1 MYNFLFSTLKESNTQ
16 IKVDDLI
23 RVQDEK
29 GTEKAL
35 IPLNLQGTAYLEFS
49 ENGIFLHSEEYIE
62 GLPIKRDQKELATLI
77 KGASNLMSADLST
90 QTFLMDEVRTLEAIV
105 EDNEVNQER
114 LHLYISDFIEDGLS
128 RNLYLAPQEN
138 WDKIIDEEISAVK
151 NEIVLDFGTRY
162 LEKDNSIRTV
172 IEAKTDEEKKTLRQ
186 KNKYIEELEN
196 LKNDHSK
203 IDDFIY
209 NKIENDFAK
218 DIYASSDPREYIT
231 WKTQELKE
239 RADSL
244 GLTFSQTKC
253 IEEANYKVDKVRNA
267 FLKATK
273 TTTEKIS
280 VVDKMVD
287 FGKQIKDEEDRQTI
301 FDNAKIL
308 LTSRIKGWK
317 EKLHE
322 IKESTKEKWEKYGF
336 KVIGAAA
343 IAMTLTGIT
352 SATAKIKDEIEIQD
366 GIQRAPELDDG
377 EDPFRDWGDPIILTD
392 NVGEKGDLSKEA
404 SEEVARISLQAE
416 NNGATKLAEMADNE
430 RVEVTEDQEA
440 DRYVDTEKTS
450 NPDGT
455 IVFTVESEDGKK
467 EVATIDT
474 ENKELTV
481 EGGPT
486 YDVSGFENP
495 EEINIKVEN
504 PTPADTT
511 IKNEEL
517 TVVDQNQNPGD
528 GLQDISDLGIAPPPE
543 KEVLENPN
551 KDVLEPSTE
560 EVQGQDVVNTE
571 ENSLAEEQEQTKVDE
586 KAEEIKD
593 ETNKI
598 YEEKLKE
605 EQNEEHDIS
614 NRPVAPR
621 G

>member
-231 WKTQELKE
+231 
-239 RADSL
+239 
-244 GLTFSQTKC
+244 
-253 IEEANYKVDKVRNA
+253 
-267 FLKATK
+267 
-273 TTTEKIS
+273 
-280 VVDKMVD
+280 
-287 FGKQIKDEEDRQTI
+287 
-301 FDNAKIL
+301 
-308 LTSRIKGWK
+308 
-317 EKLHE
+317 
-322 IKESTKEKWEKYGF
+322 
-336 KVIGAAA
+336 
-343 IAMTLTGIT
+343 
-352 SATAKIKDEIEIQD
+352 
-366 GIQRAPELDDG
+366 
-377 EDPFRDWGDPIILTD
+377 
-392 NVGEKGDLSKEA
+392 
-404 SEEVARISLQAE
+404 
-416 NNGATKLAEMADNE
+416 
-430 RVEVTEDQEA
+430 
-440 DRYVDTEKTS
+440 
-450 NPDGT
+450 
-455 IVFTVESEDGKK
+455 
-467 EVATIDT
+467 
-474 ENKELTV
+474 
-481 EGGPT
+481 
-486 YDVSGFENP
+486 
-495 EEINIKVEN
+495 
-504 PTPADTT
+504 
-511 IKNEEL
+511 
-517 TVVDQNQNPGD
+517 
-528 GLQDISDLGIAPPPE
+528 
-543 KEVLENPN
+543 
-551 KDVLEPSTE
+551 
-560 EVQGQDVVNTE
+560 
-571 ENSLAEEQEQTKVDE
+571 
-586 KAEEIKD
+586 
-593 ETNKI
+593 
-598 YEEKLKE
+598 
-605 EQNEEHDIS
+605 
-614 NRPVAPR
+614 
-621 G
+621 